1 MRTAVDAPPISQH
14 LDPVYLFSLSP
25 SLSLSPPFFSL
36 FFSLFTNSTTP
47 AGLIFGGP
55 QWKSMMG
62 GSELM
67 LITDIQPERSGG
79 ADPDYSQTNIGNA
92 VLIKV
97 Q

>member
-1 MRTAVDAPPISQH
+1 
-14 LDPVYLFSLSP
+14 
-25 SLSLSPPFFSL
+25 
-36 FFSLFTNSTTP
+36 
-47 AGLIFGGP
+47 
-55 QWKSMMG
+55 MMG